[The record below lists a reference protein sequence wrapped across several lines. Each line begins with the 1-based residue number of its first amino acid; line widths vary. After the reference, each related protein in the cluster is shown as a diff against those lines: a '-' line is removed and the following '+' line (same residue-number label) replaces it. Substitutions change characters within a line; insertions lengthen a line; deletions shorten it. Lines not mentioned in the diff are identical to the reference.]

1 MQESFWWWQ
10 CSDRYIISLFLHLH
24 TPSPISLMVS
34 VDIKHHVYLPT
45 YITVMHHLCWKIQN
59 VFCKF
64 ALLFLF
70 LWLYSWFTLPIA
82 IFQKICGIKSCDSI
96 LHFFMVN
103 WWSAS
108 LTDLGVI
115 VTDLKNC
122 FASYLIVIID
132 LYSSFSLSLSPW
144 YNHNGWLDI
153 KHQVTYSPSLFSA
166 LSDNILPFSWR
177 CSSYK
182 LLFNDIIFLYDF

>member
-1 MQESFWWWQ
+1 MVGRQTGRRKGLGLILLQLSFFFKKVVVCGVSLAINETLKWPSLLPILMQESFWWWQ

-70 LWLYSWFTLPIA
+70 IQLYSWFTLPIA
-82 IFQKICGIKSCDSI
+82 IFQKKSVASRAVI
-96 LHFFMVN
+96 QFF
-103 WWSAS
+103 
-108 LTDLGVI
+108 I
-115 VTDLKNC
+115 
-122 FASYLIVIID
+122 
-132 LYSSFSLSLSPW
+132 
-144 YNHNGWLDI
+144 
-153 KHQVTYSPSLFSA
+153 
-166 LSDNILPFSWR
+166 FSW
-177 CSSYK
+177 
-182 LLFNDIIFLYDF
+182 